1 MTPPPPLPLTE
12 AQARLLAQVEPLA
25 ERVVPSEQAIG
36 RYLSAPL
43 LAARTQ
49 PAADLSAMDG
59 YAMRADVLAGPWQV
73 IGESAAGH
81 PFTGPLG
88 AGEAIRISTGAL
100 MPRGDCAV
108 LLAAPRSAITTSSA
122 RRSSNGAR
130 KSTSGAWR

>member
-1 MTPPPPLPLTE
+1 MTPPPPLPLAE

-59 YAMRADVLAGPWQV
+59 YAMRADDLAGPWQV

-81 PFTGPLG
+81 PFAAKLG
-88 AGEAIRISTGAL
+88 AGEAVRISTGEL
-100 MPRGDCAV
+100 MPSGD
-108 LLAAPRSAITTSSA
+108 
-122 RRSSNGAR
+122 
-130 KSTSGAWR
+130 